1 MPATIAP
8 TVDRP
13 SISFALTLLLA
24 FCTGTIVAN
33 LYYAQPL
40 DGLIGAALYLPDWA
54 VGLVMTLMQIGY
66 GVGLA
71 FVVPLG
77 DLVENRKLIVA
88 TLIFNALSLLGLTL
102 TTSVPAFF
110 AFAFLVGVT
119 TTSVQMIIPLAAHL
133 APPNQRGAVVGNV
146 MSGLLM
152 GIMLSRPT
160 ASFLAQYGSWRFVFG
175 LSGVVMIALAI
186 LLLVVLRPFPR
197 HADLTYGKILA
208 SLGPLLAGTPELR
221 RRGAYHAA
229 LFGAFS
235 LFWTAVPLLLS
246 GPGFGLNQQGI
257 GFFALVGAAGA
268 LIAPI
273 TGRIAD
279 LGLIRPATGAAMLI
293 VLVAFGILAI
303 GGAQHSMPMLV
314 AGSIMLDAGI
324 AMNLILSQ
332 RVIYGLA
339 ADVRARLNGLFMALF
354 FLGGAIGSALASFAY
369 AAGGW
374 PASCAAGAGFATFAL
389 LAYATEFNPLH
400 RRLLLRATVP
410 MKRNDNNR

>member
-8 TVDRP
+8 AADRP

-40 DGLIGAALYLPDWA
+40 DGLIGAALNLPAWA

-88 TLIFNALSLLGLTL
+88 TLVFNAFALLGLTL

-133 APPNQRGAVVGNV
+133 APPQQRGAVVGNV
-146 MSGLLM
+146 MSGLLL
-152 GIMLSRPT
+152 GIMLSRPI
-160 ASFLAQYGSWRFVFG
+160 ASFLAHYGSWRFVFG
-175 LSGVVMIALAI
+175 LSGVTMIALAI
-186 LLLVVLRPFPR
+186 VLFLCLKPFPR
-197 HADLTYGKILA
+197 HADLTYRRILG
-208 SLGPLLAGTPELR
+208 SLGPLLAATPELR
-221 RRGAYHAA
+221 RRSAYHAA

-246 GPGFGLNQQGI
+246 GPGFGLDQQGI

-279 LGLIRPATGAAMLI
+279 RGLIQPATGIAMLI
-293 VLVAFGILAI
+293 VLLSFGLLAR
-303 GGAQHSMPMLV
+303 GGAHHAMGLLV
-314 AGSIMLDAGI
+314 AGAILLDAGI

-339 ADVRARLNGLFMALF
+339 ADIRARLNGLFMALF
-354 FLGGAIGSALASFAY
+354 FFGGAVGSALASFAY
-369 AAGGW
+369 AQGGW
-374 PASCAAGAGFATFAL
+374 PATCAAGAGFATFAL
-389 LAYATEFNPLH
+389 LAYATEFSPVR
-400 RRLLLRATVP
+400 RRLSLKPVTSIAR
-410 MKRNDNNR
+410 DDHNR

>member
-1 MPATIAP
+1 MPAPIAP
-8 TVDRP
+8 TDRP

-40 DGLIGAALYLPDWA
+40 VGLIGAALHLPDWA
-54 VGLVMTLMQIGY
+54 VGLVVTLIQIGY

-88 TLIFNALSLLGLTL
+88 TLIFNACSLIGLTL

-133 APPNQRGAVVGNV
+133 APPHQRGAVVGNV

-175 LSGVVMIALAI
+175 LSSVVMVVLAV
-186 LLLVVLRPFPR
+186 LLFVVLRPFPR
-197 HADLTYGKILA
+197 HTELTYRKILA
-208 SLGPLLAGTPELR
+208 SLGPLLANTPELR

-235 LFWTAVPLLLS
+235 LFWTAVPLFLS
-246 GPGFGLNQQGI
+246 GPTFGLNQQGI

-268 LIAPI
+268 FIAPI
-273 TGRIAD
+273 AGRVAD
-279 LGLIRPATGAAMLI
+279 RGLIQPATGAAML
-293 VLVAFGILAI
+293 LALLAFGILAV
-303 GGAQHSMPMLV
+303 GGTQHSMPLLI
-314 AGSIMLDAGI
+314 AGAILLDASI

-339 ADVRARLNGLFMALF
+339 ADVRARLNGIFMALF

-374 PASCAAGAGFATFAL
+374 PASCAAGAGFVIFAL
-389 LAYATEFNPLH
+389 LAYVTEFNPLH
-400 RRLLLRATVP
+400 RRLLLRARSADET
-410 MKRNDNNR
+410 D